1 MGMENQPTKVAPVN
15 PYNADFQQ
23 QMQDGVQNN
32 PPKAPLNKNARI
44 FKIILT
50 LGIILLVIAGVGF
63 LTVLLYGGE
72 EGEVSINIVMYLCYL
87 ISVETGMF
95 WLFVIGGG
103 LATIIG
109 AIGYLA
115 TKNKKPDVYGS
126 KDTNV
131 YIQN

>member
-1 MGMENQPTKVAPVN
+1 MAMENQPTKVAPVN

-23 QMQDGVQNN
+23 QMQEGAQNNPN

-44 FKIILT
+44 FKIVLS
-50 LGIILLVIAGVGF
+50 LGIFLLIIAGVGF

-72 EGEVSINIVMYLCYL
+72 EGEVSINIIMYLCYL

-95 WLFVIGGG
+95 WLFIIAGG
-103 LATIIG
+103 LSTLIG

-115 TKNKKPDVYGS
+115 TKNKKPAEPA
-126 KDTNV
+126 K
-131 YIQN
+131 

>member
-23 QMQDGVQNN
+23 QMQDGAQNN
-32 PPKAPLNKNARI
+32 PPKAPLSKNARI
-44 FKIILT
+44 FKIVLSI
-50 LGIILLVIAGVGF
+50 GIFLLIIAGVGF

-72 EGEVSINIVMYLCYL
+72 EGEVSINIIMYLCYL

-103 LATIIG
+103 LATVIG

-115 TKNKKPDVYGS
+115 TKNKKPAEPA
-126 KDTNV
+126 K
-131 YIQN
+131 

>member
-1 MGMENQPTKVAPVN
+1 MAMENQPTKVAPVN

-23 QMQDGVQNN
+23 QMQDGGAQNN
-32 PPKAPLNKNARI
+32 PPKASLNKNARI

-72 EGEVSINIVMYLCYL
+72 EGEVSINIIMYLCYL
-87 ISVETGMF
+87 ISFETGML

-103 LATIIG
+103 LATVIG
-109 AIGYLA
+109 VIGYLA
-115 TKNKKPDVYGS
+115 TKNKPAEPAK
-126 KDTNV
+126 
-131 YIQN
+131 

>member
-23 QMQDGVQNN
+23 QMQDGAQNN
-32 PPKAPLNKNARI
+32 PQKAPLSKNARI
-44 FKIILT
+44 FKIVLSI
-50 LGIILLVIAGVGF
+50 GVFLLIIAGVGF

-72 EGEVSINIVMYLCYL
+72 EGEVSINIIMYLCYL

-95 WLFVIGGG
+95 WLFVVGGG
-103 LATIIG
+103 LATAIG

-115 TKNKKPDVYGS
+115 TKNKKPAEPA
-126 KDTNV
+126 K
-131 YIQN
+131 